1 MQIFK
6 SVITITQGQLPRE
19 KTVFS
24 VLPTV
29 AAKASVYW
37 LLSVSQF
44 LYWVHTYAGL
54 FELDTSAIPI
64 LLAVEMKHGDFK
76 YPMM

>member
-1 MQIFK
+1 M
-6 SVITITQGQLPRE
+6 ITITQGQLPRE

-24 VLPTV
+24 LLPTIAV
-29 AAKASVYW
+29 KASVYW

-44 LYWVHTYAGL
+44 LYWVLIYAGL
-54 FELDTSAIPI
+54 FELNTSAIPI

-76 YPMM
+76 YLMM